1 MIHDRE
7 YFCKYTPAET
17 ALKILRTRTLKY
29 SSPTIFND
37 PFDTQTRMDFDFEVP
52 ELIEAFSGEI
62 YKMMHG
68 PEEPV
73 GDENNE
79 LFRDIKKSWYIAKQS
94 QRKMPEDIWRQKIK
108 SLNEETVRIC
118 TECLEEMNNWW
129 YCLSKASRILCLAED
144 QEDLLMWAHYAQD
157 HTGVVIKFK
166 CIPELDTPFMAARK
180 VNYSCTPPVIAEL
193 NDYVQYL
200 TGQSPDLIDYH
211 AIFFKLFLTKST
223 HWCYEQEWRVFIPP
237 FNLENPSIK
246 KDDEGREILFD
257 LIPFHPQEL
266 HSIYFGCKISE
277 KNAYDIMECLQ
288 DDMEHVKKYN
298 SIRNDK
304 EYKLDFE
311 EIS

>member
-7 YFCKYTPAET
+7 YFYKYIPAET
-17 ALKILRTRTLKY
+17 ALKVLRTRTLKY

-52 ELIEAFSGEI
+52 ELIEAFSEEI

-73 GDENNE
+73 GNENNE
-79 LFRDIKKSWYIAKQS
+79 LFRDIKKTWHIAKQS
-94 QRKMPEDIWRQKIK
+94 QRKMPKDIWRQQIK
-108 SLNEETVRIC
+108 AFNEVTVRIC
-118 TECLEEMNNWW
+118 TERLEEMNNWW
-129 YCLSKASRILCLAED
+129 YRLSKASRILCLAED
-144 QEDLLMWAHYAQD
+144 QKNLLMWAHYAQD

-166 CIPELDTPFMAARK
+166 CIPELDAPFMAARK

-200 TGQSPDLIDYH
+200 TGQSPDLIDYQ
-211 AIFFKLFLTKST
+211 ASFFKLFLTKST

-237 FNLENPSIK
+237 FNMENPSIK
-246 KDDEGREILFD
+246 KDDKGKEILFD

-266 HSIYFGCKISE
+266 HSIYFGCKIL
-277 KNAYDIMECLQ
+277 KKDQYNIMEYLK
-288 DDMEHVKKYN
+288 DDMEHVKKYD
-298 SIRNDK
+298 SIRSNM

-311 EIS
+311 EIF